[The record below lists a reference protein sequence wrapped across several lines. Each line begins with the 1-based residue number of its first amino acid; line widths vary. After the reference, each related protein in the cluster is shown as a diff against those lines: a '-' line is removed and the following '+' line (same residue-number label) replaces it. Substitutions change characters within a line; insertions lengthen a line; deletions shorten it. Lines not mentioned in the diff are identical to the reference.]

1 MTLEWYV
8 SNRNDLDLIPE
19 NVRKGKNI
27 FGVEWTFAGTFSW
40 GTWNFVGGSA
50 YDTMSYG
57 IRSDGTR
64 TIKVGNKIVFFWW
77 VWIFRNSSSSDGVS
91 WCASILDL
99 STWVISS
106 LGKQEIILQYNNVE
120 VTLVSSYVNGNI
132 VTVNRN
138 NGMSGVFKFTIDIDT
153 NSFTLTSWNDTTG
166 TLNNN
171 TSESYWGSTYQSIL
185 EKYEPIVWFYCWYS
199 VYASIT

>member
-1 MTLEWYV
+1 MQWLTNNRPDADLTE
-8 SNRNDLDLIPE
+8 SNIKQWVE
-19 NVRKGKNI
+19 I
-27 FGVEWTFAGTFSW
+27 FGKVGTFVGTFSW
-40 GTWNFVGGSA
+40 GTGNFVGGSA
-50 YDTMSYG
+50 YNINSHG
-57 IRSDGTR
+57 IKSDGTR

-77 VWIFRNSSSSDGVS
+77 VWIFRVGSQYDGVS

-99 STWVISS
+99 STWVIYS
-106 LGKQEIILQYNNVE
+106 LDKQETIPGYGNV
-120 VTLVSSYVNGNI
+120 VATLVSSYVNGNI

-138 NGMSGVFKFTIDIDT
+138 NGYSGVFKFTIDIDT

-185 EKYEPIVWFYCWYS
+185 EKYEPTAWYYCWYS